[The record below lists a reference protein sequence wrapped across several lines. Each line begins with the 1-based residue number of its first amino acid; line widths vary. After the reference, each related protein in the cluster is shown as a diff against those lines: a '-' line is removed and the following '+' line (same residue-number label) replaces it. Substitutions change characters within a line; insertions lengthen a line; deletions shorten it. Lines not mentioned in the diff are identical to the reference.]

1 MYSKEVNERSPLRVF
16 EKSIH
21 GGLGRGNLGVVISR
35 PGVGKSTFLVGI
47 ALDDLMRERKVLH
60 VSVGDTVDHV
70 RKFYDMTFLELAK
83 TTGLREAER
92 VRLHVERR
100 RHIHSY
106 QPGTFRADRLRDE
119 ARFLREHAEFTPDV
133 LLVDNFPF
141 GDASKE
147 DIGMIKDLA
156 GELNAEV
163 WLTALS
169 HRETPKGS
177 SGYPDPV
184 MPFDEWLDVKI
195 YLEPVEGSIRLR
207 LLKDHE
213 NESPGDLMIEL
224 DPTTLLLKDRA
235 RA

>member
-1 MYSKEVNERSPLRVF
+1 MYRKEVNERSPLRVF
-16 EKSIH
+16 EKSIR

-35 PGVGKSTFLVGI
+35 AGVGKSAFLVDI
-47 ALDDLMRERKVLH
+47 ALDDLMRERRVLH
-60 VSVGDTVDHV
+60 VTVGDTVDHV
-70 RKFYDMTFLELAK
+70 RSFYDETFSELVK
-83 TTGLREAER
+83 TTGLCEAEQ

-106 QPGTFRADRLRDE
+106 QPGTFQVDRLRNE
-119 ARFLREHAEFTPDV
+119 VRFLQEHADFVPDV

-141 GDASKE
+141 EQASGADLGAIKE
-147 DIGMIKDLA
+147 MA
-156 GELNAEV
+156 VETNAEV

-169 HRETPKGS
+169 HRETPRGP

-184 MPFDEWLDVKI
+184 TAFDEWLSVKI
-195 YLEPVEGSIRLR
+195 YLETREGSVRLR

-213 NESPGDLMIEL
+213 NQNPTDLMIEL
-224 DPTTLLLKDRA
+224 DPTSLLLKDRA